1 MQVAIAVPAPVPE
14 VIGATGA
21 AWQDAAGTHVPEDV
35 KVKKPEG
42 KIAPVCAGITLA
54 VKVTDWV
61 ATLIGRSDAKVA
73 VVGPAVTTWENTAD
87 VVAGK
92 LRSPL

>member
-1 MQVAIAVPAPVPE
+1 
-14 VIGATGA
+14 
-21 AWQDAAGTHVPEDV
+21 V

-61 ATLIGRSDAKVA
+61 ATLIGKSDAIVA
-73 VVGPAVTTWENTAD
+73 VVGPALTIWGNTAD

-92 LRSPL
+92 FGSPL